1 MKKFCSF
8 PEIGQYRQ
16 IVKTVTDRARF
27 VGKDEEGNAIYDN
40 AKMLPIQKFT
50 GTVKLHG
57 TNAGVT
63 LSKDGEMYAQSRSN
77 IITVEKDNAG
87 FAFFVES
94 KKDVF
99 KYKFFNQ
106 LDFKGYDYIT
116 IFGEWCGGNIQ
127 KGVAI
132 NGLSKRF
139 VVFDIKYSYETD
151 EQGNNTYTSNELI
164 ETIKSPEDNIFNIY
178 DFPVYEVEVDFNNPA
193 EVQNK
198 IIELTLQV
206 EDECPVG
213 KHFGSIGVG
222 EGIVF
227 SYIDEDG
234 SKSRFKSKGEKHS
247 NSKVKVLASV
257 DTDKLNSVKEFVE
270 YAVTE
275 NRLNQG
281 LEKVFGINGRL
292 DITKMGEFINWV
304 KGDVIKEELDTLTDN
319 KLEPKDIISATSVKA
334 KTWLLEKINKF

>member
-16 IVKTVTDRARF
+16 IVKIITEHTRY
-27 VGKDEEGNAIYDN
+27 VGKNENGDRIYDHL
-40 AKMLPIQKFT
+40 KELPIHKYT
-50 GTVKLHG
+50 GTVKMHG

-63 LSKDGEMYAQSRSN
+63 ISKEGEIYAQSRSN

-94 KKDVF
+94 KKEAF
-99 KYKFFNQ
+99 ASFFEQ
-106 LDFKGYDYIT
+106 LNFDGYDYIT

-132 NGLSKRF
+132 NGLPKMF
-139 VVFDIKYSYETD
+139 VIFDIKYSYENI
-151 EQGNNTYTSNELI
+151 EQGDNIYLSNDY
-164 ETIKSPEDNIFNIY
+164 IKLFRCPAQNIFNIY
-178 DFPVYEVEVDFNNPA
+178 DFPTYEVEIDFNHP
-193 EVQNK
+193 EEIQNK

-213 KHFGSIGVG
+213 KYFGSIGVG

-227 SYIDEDG
+227 TYLNEDG
-234 SKSRFKSKGEKHS
+234 SKYRFKSKGLKHS
-247 NSKVKVLASV
+247 NSKVKTLASV
-257 DTDKLNSVKEFVE
+257 DTDKLNSVKEFVD

-275 NRLNQG
+275 NRLDQG
-281 LEKVFGINGRL
+281 IEKVFGIGGEL
-292 DITKMGEFINWV
+292 DIKKTGDFLRWV
-304 KGDVIKEELDTLTDN
+304 VSDVIKEELDTLSDN
-319 KLEPKDIISATSVKA
+319 GLEPKDVTSAISVKA
-334 KTWLLEKINKF
+334 RGWLLEKINKF

>member
-16 IVKTVTDRARF
+16 IVKSITDRTRYE
-27 VGKDEEGNAIYDN
+27 GKDENGSNIYN
-40 AKMLPIQKFT
+40 HSKLLPTYQFI

-57 TNAGVT
+57 SNAGVT
-63 LSKDGEMYAQSRSN
+63 ISKDGIIYAQSRSN
-77 IITVEKDNAG
+77 IITVGNDNAG

-94 KKDVF
+94 KIEAF
-99 KYKFFNQ
+99 ASFFEQ
-106 LDFKGYDYIT
+106 LNFDGYDYIT

-132 NGLSKRF
+132 NGLPKMF
-139 VVFDIKYSYETD
+139 VIFDIKYSYENI
-151 EQGNNTYTSNELI
+151 EKGNNIYLGNDYVKLFRDSEN
-164 ETIKSPEDNIFNIY
+164 NIFNIY
-178 DFPVYEVEVDFNNPA
+178 DFPTYKIEVDFNKP
-193 EVQNK
+193 EEIQNK

-206 EDECPVG
+206 ENECPVG
-213 KHFGSIGVG
+213 KYFGNIGVG

-227 SYIDEDG
+227 THLNEDG
-234 SKSRFKSKGEKHS
+234 SKYRFKSKGVKHS
-247 NSKVKVLASV
+247 NSKVKTLASV

-281 LEKVFGINGRL
+281 IEKIFGINGEL
-292 DITKMGEFINWV
+292 DVKRTGDFLRWV
-304 KGDVIKEELDTLTDN
+304 VSDVIKEEIDTLSDN
-319 KLEPKDIISATSVKA
+319 GLEQKEVTYAISVKA
-334 KTWLLEKINKF
+334 RGWLLEKINKF